1 MKGSDASGM
10 QNNEPLPSEHVDF
23 SDDEEEARVIR
34 ESRQSKVNTQF
45 LMEKKERNNT
55 ADLNKAIFKAQ
66 SKVQS
71 KGRKSNCILPH
82 EAAVVG
88 CLKNLVQ

>member
-66 SKVQS
+66 SKS
-71 KGRKSNCILPH
+71 
-82 EAAVVG
+82 AVKREEIK
-88 CLKNLVQ
+88 LHITA

>member
-34 ESRQSKVNTQF
+34 ESRQNKVIIQF
-45 LMEKKERNNT
+45 
-55 ADLNKAIFKAQ
+55 
-66 SKVQS
+66 
-71 KGRKSNCILPH
+71 
-82 EAAVVG
+82 
-88 CLKNLVQ
+88 